1 MIELCAVE
9 VDVEGKRALDSANYT
24 LTERSGLTLFRLDWR
39 DPEQGDEWSD
49 EFNPAAIDTEFWATS
64 AETAIDELKHNVTLF
79 ILCGCDKYCT
89 DVGMLHE
96 GVRRWVEQVRPEL
109 LALDFYA
116 GVADIIQM
124 EEHVAYVTRKMAE
137 LVDLLDE
144 SDLLDGITDFYHP

>member
-1 MIELCAVE
+1 MIELRAVE

-79 ILCGCDKYCT
+79 ILCGCDRAFAAGLSRFARSCW
-89 DVGMLHE
+89 
-96 GVRRWVEQVRPEL
+96 RWTSTPGWRTSYRWKNTSP
-109 LALDFYA
+109 
-116 GVADIIQM
+116 M
-124 EEHVAYVTRKMAE
+124 
-137 LVDLLDE
+137 
-144 SDLLDGITDFYHP
+144 